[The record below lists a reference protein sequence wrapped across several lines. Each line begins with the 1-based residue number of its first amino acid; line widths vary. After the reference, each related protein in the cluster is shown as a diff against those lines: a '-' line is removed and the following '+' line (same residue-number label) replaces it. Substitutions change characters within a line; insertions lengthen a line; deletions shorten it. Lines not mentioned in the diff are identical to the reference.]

1 MTEIDF
7 PNCQLKITSDS
18 GKEGKESVIIGTD
31 GISNGI
37 KITNDITAL
46 TETTTDLRKSS
57 MYLITA
63 LKGEGMF
70 PQQVGAINMTANNYE
85 SPLITLNQLDQVS
98 VKPADATCAIRAN
111 TIQLSQLQEDFTTN
125 NSTYAT
131 GEAIISKL
139 NNQQT
144 TRITPLSMT
153 MIDLEAPL
161 ESTLTNEG
169 LIINNTTLTQ
179 STTLSYDTLNF
190 TTTIAE
196 PPSSTSLLIT
206 EKHISINGD
215 QGTSSQYVGNSV
227 ATGELEWRNLPTPS
241 VPTLQ
246 AVFDATTST
255 ATSSYNVIF
264 SDPLV
269 ATNTISPTGFII
281 STNDDPPVLQS
292 ILNGTTLSL
301 YDNTGENYLQVAPTD
316 IVFNNGLNNTHYT
329 PTSITTTQNSFDISA
344 NEIKL
349 NSTALKINGSY
360 GTTGQIIKRTTANNY
375 EWADFPNTYPQIV
388 VIDLSA
394 NYTITGITNSNY
406 ILWCPTSTAGQQS
419 VFLPTSNLTLGQS
432 VTIRNDA
439 DSLML
444 NAGTNNL
451 IYSGAT
457 PLQTLTVSANSA
469 RQLVLSRITGSV
481 YNWIISSTS

>member
-1 MTEIDF
+1 MTTEIDF
-7 PNCQLKITSDS
+7 PNCQLKI
-18 GKEGKESVIIGTD
+18 
-31 GISNGI
+31 
-37 KITNDITAL
+37 
-46 TETTTDLRKSS
+46 
-57 MYLITA
+57 
-63 LKGEGMF
+63 
-70 PQQVGAINMTANNYE
+70 
-85 SPLITLNQLDQVS
+85 LD
-98 VKPADATCAIRAN
+98 
-111 TIQLSQLQEDFTTN
+111 
-125 NSTYAT
+125 
-131 GEAIISKL
+131 
-139 NNQQT
+139 
-144 TRITPLSMT
+144 TP
-153 MIDLEAPL
+153 
-161 ESTLTNEG
+161 
-169 LIINNTTLTQ
+169 LTQ

-190 TTTIAE
+190 TTTIAD
-196 PPSSTSLLIT
+196 PPSYTSLLIT

-227 ATGELEWRNLPTPS
+227 ATGELEWRDLPT
-241 VPTLQ
+241 PTLQ

-255 ATSSYNVIF
+255 STSSYNVIF

-269 ATNTISPTGFII
+269 STNTISPTGFII
-281 STNDDPPVLQS
+281 TTIDNPPVLQS

-316 IVFNNGLNNTHYT
+316 ILFTNGLDNTHYT

-349 NSTALKINGSY
+349 NSNALKINGSY
-360 GTTGQIIKRTTANNY
+360 GTTGQIIKRTTANDY
-375 EWADFPNTYPQIV
+375 EWADFPNIYPQIV

-432 VTIRNDA
+432 VIIRNDA

-457 PLQTLTVSANSA
+457 PLQTLIVSANSA